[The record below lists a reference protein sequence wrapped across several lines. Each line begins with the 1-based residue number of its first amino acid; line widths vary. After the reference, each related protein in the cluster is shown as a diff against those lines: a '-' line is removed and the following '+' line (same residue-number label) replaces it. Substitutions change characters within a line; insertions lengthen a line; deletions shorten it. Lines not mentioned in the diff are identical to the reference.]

1 MSVEHATA
9 VAPAAQAVLG
19 GGLLDRIVEESRV
32 AQSEQEKSR
41 ARDIIGELVSQ
52 VLEGEVVVSEN
63 LAASIDARVAELD
76 RLLPRQL
83 QQRRLAGAVG
93 DAQRAGAQAALLH
106 GTRYTTRLHSKQV
119 RPCWC
124 WALARNRQHRRLSLL
139 SKAAPIWPRAAL

>member
-52 VLEGEVVVSEN
+52 VLEGEVVVSGN
-63 LAASIDARVAELD
+63 LAASSMPG
-76 RLLPRQL
+76 LPSST
-83 QQRRLAGAVG
+83 A
-93 DAQRAGAQAALLH
+93 
-106 GTRYTTRLHSKQV
+106 
-119 RPCWC
+119 
-124 WALARNRQHRRLSLL
+124 
-139 SKAAPIWPRAAL
+139 